1 MSPAKVDAFLHER
14 QARIRDDTAQLD
26 KIDTALP
33 EQGEYLIQKAGF
45 LGAPTAVMDQYL
57 VAAVLLDKPGY
68 LFLGFLTKYDF
79 SGSVIDEIAH
89 YFSVLSRL
97 LSAFIVVLTP
107 SSEVGTA
114 REPLA

>member
-1 MSPAKVDAFLHER
+1 MKS
-14 QARIRDDTAQLD
+14 
-26 KIDTALP
+26 TALP
-33 EQGEYLIQKAGF
+33 EQGEYLIQQAGF

-68 LFLGFLTKYDF
+68 LFLRFFSKYDF
-79 SGSVIDEIAH
+79 RGSVIDEITH

-97 LSAFIVVLTP
+97 LSAPIVAATP
-107 SSEVGTA
+107 VSVVGTA